1 MRNEAMRA
9 ARQFKV
15 PSSRF
20 KVMRISPN
28 EPIIPHPALSRPT
41 GEGGDLGLVE
51 LVPPTFCETN
61 PTS

>member
-20 KVMRISPN
+20 KVMRILPN
-28 EPIIPHPALSRPT
+28 EPTIPHPALSRPT
-41 GEGGDLGLVE
+41 GEGTE
-51 LVPPTFCETN
+51 VPRWENYETN